1 MFIPFDKIQSSSR
14 IWVYQSDRK
23 FTEQEKAI
31 ISEHLQLFT
40 ETWAA
45 HGQPL
50 GASFDIRHDQ
60 FIILAADESYTSA
73 SGCSIDDSVRTIQQ
87 LGQKLGADL
96 FNRNLIAFKIK
107 DSIALIPLSE
117 IRQKY
122 QEGFWNEST
131 LMFNNLIQTK
141 GQLEN
146 DWIAPSLNTWL
157 KRYVPVEKVAP

>member
-1 MFIPFDKIQSSSR
+1 MFIPFDKIQPSSR
-14 IWVYQSDRK
+14 VWVYQADRK
-23 FTEQEKAI
+23 LTEQETTI
-31 ISEHLQLFT
+31 ISGQLQLFT
-40 ETWAA
+40 ESWAA

-50 GASFDIRHDQ
+50 GASFEIRHNQ

-73 SGCSIDDSVRTIQQ
+73 SGCSIDDSVRIIQQ
-87 LGQKLGADL
+87 LGQNLGVDL
-96 FNRNLIAFKIK
+96 FNRNLIAFKK
-107 DSIALIPLSE
+107 VDSIELIPLSDLKK
-117 IRQKY
+117 KY

-146 DWIAPSLNTWL
+146 DWIIPSLNTWL